1 MHSQRAQGC
10 FASMCGNSHY
20 LLALEYPF
28 GGMGKRQVDTGTAL
42 FYIGEVKDRYFTVVR
57 SDSQMQI

>member
-1 MHSQRAQGC
+1 
-10 FASMCGNSHY
+10 MCGNSHY